1 MRTEALR
8 MENISM
14 EFSGV
19 YVLSDMQL
27 QVGQG
32 SIHAIVGENGAGK
45 STLIKILGGIYKP
58 KTGKIFI
65 DGTESSI
72 HNVQDAQKKGISIIH
87 QEISLVPSLSIAEN
101 VFLGREL
108 SKLGFK
114 SEGKMFSMAQEMI
127 DALGI
132 DLSARTIVSG
142 LTIAQQQ
149 LVEIIKAVSFNTHIL
164 VLDEPT
170 SSLSLKE
177 TQRLFDIIRRLQ
189 GKGVAII
196 YISHKMDEIFEI
208 SDHITVIR
216 DGRYIDTVPTSQT
229 SSEEV
234 VRKMVGRSIEQFYV
248 RSYNE
253 LSKVAL
259 RVENLTKRGVFA
271 DVNFEVRYGE
281 VLGFAGL
288 VGAGRSEIM
297 HAVFGADKYDSG
309 EILIDGSAV
318 HISCPQQAISLG
330 MSMVPES
337 RKEQGLVL
345 INDVGFNIALAN
357 VDRLK
362 GRMFLSCKKRHA
374 LACQYIER
382 MHIKT
387 RSDAQAVFELSG
399 GNQQKVLLGK
409 WLANQPKILILD
421 EPTRGVD
428 VGAKTEIYSIINE
441 LAADGMAIILVSSEL
456 SEIINMCDNVCVV
469 HEGRITGR
477 LSREEF
483 SQDKIMH
490 YATGGE
496 DI

>member
-1 MRTEALR
+1 
-8 MENISM
+8 M

-32 SIHAIVGENGAGK
+32 SIHALVGENGAGK

>member
-27 QVGQG
+27 QVDRG
-32 SIHAIVGENGAGK
+32 SIHALVGENGAGK

-65 DGTESSI
+65 DGEESSI

-189 GKGVAII
+189 GKGVATI

-428 VGAKTEIYSIINE
+428 VGAKTEIYAIINE
-441 LAADGMAIILVSSEL
+441 LAAEGMAIILVSSEL

>member
-1 MRTEALR
+1 MRAEALR

-14 EFSGV
+14 EISGV

-27 QVGQG
+27 QVEQG
-32 SIHAIVGENGAGK
+32 SIHALVGENGAGK

-65 DGTESSI
+65 DGKDTAI
-72 HNVQDAQKKGISIIH
+72 NNVQDAQNKGVSIIH

-114 SEGKMFSMAQEMI
+114 SERKMLSMAQDMI

-132 DLSARTIVSG
+132 DLSSGTPVSE

-177 TQRLFDIIRRLQ
+177 TRRLFEIIRRLQ
-189 GKGVAII
+189 DKGVAII

-216 DGRYIDTVPTSQT
+216 DGRYIDTMATSQT
-229 SSEEV
+229 NSEEV

-248 RSYNE
+248 RSYNK
-253 LSKVAL
+253 LSKTAL
-259 RVENLTKRGVFA
+259 QVEGLTKRGVFS
-271 DVNFEVRYGE
+271 DVSFEVRYGE

-297 HAVFGADKYDSG
+297 HAIFGADKYDSG
-309 EILIDGSAV
+309 KVLIDGQPV
-318 HISCPQQAISLG
+318 HVTRPQQAISLG

-345 INDVGFNIALAN
+345 INSVGFNLSLAC
-357 VDRLK
+357 VDRIRSGL
-362 GRMFLSCKKRHA
+362 FLSYTKRHA
-374 LACQYIER
+374 LAGEYIDR
-382 MHIKT
+382 MRIKT
-387 RSDAQAVFELSG
+387 RSEAQSVFELSG

-409 WLANQPKILILD
+409 WLANRPKILILD

-428 VGAKTEIYSIINE
+428 VGAKTEIYATINE
-441 LAADGMAIILVSSEL
+441 LAAEGMAIILVSSEL

>member
-27 QVGQG
+27 QVDRG
-32 SIHAIVGENGAGK
+32 SIHALVGENGAGK

-189 GKGVAII
+189 GKGVATI

-428 VGAKTEIYSIINE
+428 VGAKTEIYTIINE
-441 LAADGMAIILVSSEL
+441 LAAEGMAIILVSSEL

>member
-32 SIHAIVGENGAGK
+32 SIHALVGENGAGK

-189 GKGVAII
+189 GKGVATI

-318 HISCPQQAISLG
+318 HISCPQLSISLG
-330 MSMVPES
+330 MCMVPES
-337 RKEQGLVL
+337 WKEQGLVL

>member
-27 QVGQG
+27 QVDRG
-32 SIHAIVGENGAGK
+32 SIHALVGENGAGK

>member
-1 MRTEALR
+1 MRAEALR

-14 EFSGV
+14 EFSGI

-27 QVGQG
+27 QVDQG
-32 SIHAIVGENGAGK
+32 SIHALVGENGAGK

-65 DGTESSI
+65 DGKDSAI

-114 SEGKMFSMAQEMI
+114 SESKMFSMAQDMI

-132 DLSARTIVSG
+132 DLSSRTVVSD

-177 TQRLFDIIRRLQ
+177 TRRLFEIIRRLQ
-189 GKGVAII
+189 EKGVAII

-216 DGRYIDTVPTSQT
+216 DGRYIDTMATSQT
-229 SSEEV
+229 NSEEV

-248 RSYNE
+248 RSYNK
-253 LSKVAL
+253 LSETAL
-259 RVENLTKRGVFA
+259 QVEGLTKRGVFS
-271 DVNFEVRYGE
+271 DVSFEVRYGE

-297 HAVFGADKYDSG
+297 HAVFGADRYDSG
-309 EILIDGSAV
+309 KVLIDGQPV
-318 HISCPQQAISLG
+318 HVTSPQQAISLG
-330 MSMVPES
+330 ISMVPES

-345 INDVGFNIALAN
+345 INSVGFNLSLAC
-357 VDRLK
+357 VDRIKRGL
-362 GRMFLSCKKRHA
+362 FVSYTKRHA
-374 LACQYIER
+374 LAGEYISR
-382 MHIKT
+382 MRIKT
-387 RSDAQAVFELSG
+387 RSESQSVFELSG

-428 VGAKTEIYSIINE
+428 VGAKTEIYATINE
-441 LAADGMAIILVSSEL
+441 LAAEGMAIILVSSEL

>member
-32 SIHAIVGENGAGK
+32 SIHALVGENGAGK

-87 QEISLVPSLSIAEN
+87 QEISLVLSLSIAEN

-345 INDVGFNIALAN
+345 INSVGFNIALAN
-357 VDRLK
+357 VERLK
-362 GRMFLSCKKRHA
+362 GWLFLSDRKRHS
-374 LACQYIER
+374 LAWRYIER
-382 MHIKT
+382 MRIKT
-387 RSDAQAVFELSG
+387 RSEAQAVFELSG

-428 VGAKTEIYSIINE
+428 VGAKTEIYAIINE
-441 LAADGMAIILVSSEL
+441 LAAEGMAIILVSSEL

>member
-1 MRTEALR
+1 
-8 MENISM
+8 M

-32 SIHAIVGENGAGK
+32 SIHALVGENGAGK

-297 HAVFGADKYDSG
+297 HAIFGADKYDSG

-345 INDVGFNIALAN
+345 INSVGFNIALAN
-357 VDRLK
+357 VERLK
-362 GRMFLSCKKRHA
+362 GWLFLSDRKRHS
-374 LACQYIER
+374 LAWRYIER
-382 MHIKT
+382 MRIKT
-387 RSDAQAVFELSG
+387 RSEAQAVFELSG

-428 VGAKTEIYSIINE
+428 VGAKTEIYAIINE
-441 LAADGMAIILVSSEL
+441 LAAEGMAIILVSSEL

>member
-32 SIHAIVGENGAGK
+32 SIHALVGENGAGK

-65 DGTESSI
+65 DGEESSI
-72 HNVQDAQKKGISIIH
+72 HHVQDAQKKGISIIH
-87 QEISLVPSLSIAEN
+87 QEISLVPSLNIAEN

-114 SEGKMFSMAQEMI
+114 SEGKMLHMAQEMI

-132 DLSARTIVSG
+132 DLSARTAVSE

-149 LVEIIKAVSFNTHIL
+149 LVEIIKAVSFNARIL

-177 TQRLFDIIRRLQ
+177 TRRLFEIIRRLQ
-189 GKGVAII
+189 SKGVAII
-196 YISHKMDEIFEI
+196 YISHKMDEIFDI

-216 DGRYIDTVPTSQT
+216 DGQYIDTLPTSQT
-229 SSEEV
+229 SSEEI

-259 RVENLTKRGVFA
+259 QVEGLTKRGVFT
-271 DVNFEVRYGE
+271 DVDFEVRYGE

-297 HAVFGADKYDSG
+297 HAVFGADKCDSG
-309 EILIDGSAV
+309 KILIDGTAV
-318 HISCPQQAISLG
+318 NITCPQQAISFG

-345 INDVGFNIALAN
+345 INSVGFNIALAN
-357 VDRLK
+357 VERLK
-362 GRMFLSCKKRHA
+362 GWLFLSDRKRHS
-374 LACQYIER
+374 LAWRYIER
-382 MHIKT
+382 MRIKT
-387 RSDAQAVFELSG
+387 RSEAQAVFELSG

-428 VGAKTEIYSIINE
+428 VGAKTEIYTIINE
-441 LAADGMAIILVSSEL
+441 LAAEGMAIILVSSEL

>member
-32 SIHAIVGENGAGK
+32 SIHALVGENGAGK

-189 GKGVAII
+189 GKGVATI

>member
-32 SIHAIVGENGAGK
+32 SIHALVGENGAGK

-65 DGTESSI
+65 DGEESSI

-189 GKGVAII
+189 GKGVATI

-428 VGAKTEIYSIINE
+428 VGAKTEIYAIINE
-441 LAADGMAIILVSSEL
+441 LAAEGMAIILVSSEL

>member
-32 SIHAIVGENGAGK
+32 SIHALVGENGAGK

-229 SSEEV
+229 RSEEV

-345 INDVGFNIALAN
+345 INSVGFNIALAN
-357 VDRLK
+357 VERLK
-362 GRMFLSCKKRHA
+362 GWLFLSDRKRHS
-374 LACQYIER
+374 LAWRYIER
-382 MHIKT
+382 MRIKT
-387 RSDAQAVFELSG
+387 RSEAQAVFELSG

-428 VGAKTEIYSIINE
+428 VGAKTEIYTIINE
-441 LAADGMAIILVSSEL
+441 LAAEGMAIILVSSEL

>member
-1 MRTEALR
+1 
-8 MENISM
+8 M

-27 QVGQG
+27 QVDRG
-32 SIHAIVGENGAGK
+32 SIHALVGENGAGK

-297 HAVFGADKYDSG
+297 HAIFGADKYDSG

>member
-32 SIHAIVGENGAGK
+32 SIHALVGENGAGK

-108 SKLGFK
+108 SRLGFK

-297 HAVFGADKYDSG
+297 HAIFGADKYDSG

>member
-32 SIHAIVGENGAGK
+32 SIHALVGENGAGK

-441 LAADGMAIILVSSEL
+441 LAAYGMAIILVSSEL